1 VEPLPTDPIY
11 TFQMIFRSAVMWL
24 LLLALPLQGFA
35 AATMLNCGPN
45 HHQMWKASVA
55 TQAVAHEHSGHGDHH
70 HPMGSADLDATSAS
84 SEPGDDGSP
93 VQHLGKLTK
102 FKCSAC
108 AACCMGAALPA
119 TALTFQSPPPAE
131 PPDFSVLASH
141 VGFLTDGPDR
151 PPRHPLV

>member
-1 VEPLPTDPIY
+1 
-11 TFQMIFRSAVMWL
+11 MIFRSTVMWL

-45 HHQMWKASVA
+45 HHQMWEASIA
-55 TQAVAHEHSGHGDHH
+55 TPALSHEHSGAGDHH
-70 HPMGSADLDATSAS
+70 HPMASAVPDQTSAS
-84 SEPGDDGSP
+84 GAPGDDGSP
-93 VQHLGKLTK
+93 VQQLTQLSK

-119 TALTFQSPPPAE
+119 TALTFQSPPPATA
-131 PPDFSVLASH
+131 PDFSVLASH

-151 PPRHPLV
+151 PPRHRLV